1 MFDSKS
7 PVVKIVS
14 YAITGFFVL
23 IIVISFGMP
32 DFISR
37 MGLDQSVIAIVNG
50 EKVDRYDYLR
60 YRDSRFGD
68 MRGDGKMDEMI
79 LNYYINDVLLL
90 QEARKTGFYVSDEA
104 VKEYILNIPGL
115 RDQSTGALDAERLNY
130 FLERTN
136 FSFND
141 FQKTI
146 RKDLLRERYFQF
158 LRMGLAVPSDEVTA
172 EMAADSS
179 RAQIKYAFLST
190 MALQAMLGEQARVT
204 DAEVSAEIEKN
215 KKEIKDPTTDR
226 ERIRKKLETSKMA
239 RLKKEIV
246 DRINAIA
253 LKGGSFDEAQA
264 VLKGNVAM
272 SRIFKA
278 GENITDDRGQ
288 PISSI
293 NSSRLFLEEF
303 IQLAENRSSRV
314 ISADSGLY
322 IYTPVLKDIR
332 KEAQPGREKDRAAMA
347 SRLEQE
353 GIRMLSSN
361 MMQKLY
367 ENSKIIKNL
376 KTD

>member
-7 PVVKIVS
+7 PVVKVVS

-68 MRGDGKMDEMI
+68 MRGDGKMDDMI

-90 QEARKTGFYVSDEA
+90 QEARKTGFYVTDDA
-104 VKEYILNIPGL
+104 VKEYIKSIPGL
-115 RDQSTGALDAERLNY
+115 RDPDTGTLSADRLNY
-130 FLERTN
+130 FLERAN
-136 FSFND
+136 LSFND
-141 FQKTI
+141 LQKTV
-146 RKDLLRERYFQF
+146 RKDLLRERFFQF
-158 LRMGLAVPSDEVTA
+158 LRMGVAVPEDEVTA
-172 EMAADSS
+172 EQVAAAS
-179 RAQIKYAFLST
+179 RAQIKYSFLST
-190 MALQAMLGEQARVT
+190 MDLQKTLGEQVRVT
-204 DAEVSAEIEKN
+204 DAEVTAEMEKN
-215 KKEIKDPTTDR
+215 KKEIKDPKTDR
-226 ERIRKKLETSKMA
+226 DRIRKKLESSKLA

-253 LKGGSFDEAQA
+253 LRGGSFDEAQA
-264 VLKGNVAM
+264 VLRGNVAL
-272 SRIFKA
+272 SRIFKI
-278 GENITDDRGQ
+278 GENPADDKGR
-288 PISSI
+288 PLSSI
-293 NSSRLFLEEF
+293 NASKLFLEEF
-303 IQLAENRSSRV
+303 IQLPLHSSSRV
-314 ISADSGLY
+314 ITAESGLY
-322 IYTPVLKDIR
+322 IYTPVLKDIKTDTLPKDD
-332 KEAQPGREKDRAAMA
+332 KEQASIA

-353 GIRMLSSN
+353 SIRMLSTN

-367 ENSKIIKNL
+367 EKSKIIKNL

>member
-158 LRMGLAVPSDEVTA
+158 IRMGLAVPSDEVTA

-246 DRINAIA
+246 DRVNAIA

-332 KEAQPGREKDRAAMA
+332 KEAQPGREKDRAAIA